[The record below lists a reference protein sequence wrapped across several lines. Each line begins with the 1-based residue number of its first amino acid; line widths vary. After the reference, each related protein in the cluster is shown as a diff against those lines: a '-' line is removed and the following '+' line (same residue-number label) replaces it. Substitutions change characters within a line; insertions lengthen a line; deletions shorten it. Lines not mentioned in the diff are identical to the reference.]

1 MVYLVSSI
9 KPNESE
15 TFTNRQMQ
23 TRVFAGAA
31 LLGAISWMFVIL
43 PDLRIPGWQI
53 ALLDFVAI
61 PWIVAFLL
69 FGLRGG
75 LFTSCI
81 GAIAILIS
89 SEEGV
94 PAVGAVSK
102 FSAIVSLILTAYF
115 LLKIL
120 SNVDFT
126 AESLARPRTYV
137 TIFAPATL
145 VRCIIMV
152 FVNLMGLPIVFYV
165 TLGGLRVSPLDIPV
179 TFYDLFWKPME
190 NFLGLSNTL
199 SAGQFFILFV
209 LGVFL
214 LNAWL
219 SFFELA
225 ISYFVV
231 YRSGLYQEFS
241 VW

>member
-1 MVYLVSSI
+1 MSST
-9 KPNESE
+9 KPTESE
-15 TFTNRQMQ
+15 TYANRQIQ
-23 TRVFAGAA
+23 TRIFAGSA

-53 ALLDFVAI
+53 ALIDFVAI

-75 LFTSCI
+75 LLTSCI
-81 GAIAILIS
+81 GAVAILIS

-102 FSAIVSLILTAYF
+102 FSAIISLILTAYF

-120 SNVDFT
+120 SNVDFS
-126 AESLARPRTYV
+126 AISLARPRTYAA
-137 TIFAPATL
+137 IFAPATL
-145 VRCIIMV
+145 VRCIVMV
-152 FVNLMGLPIVFYV
+152 FVNLLGLPLVFYV

-190 NFLGLSNTL
+190 NLLGLSSTL
-199 SAGQFFILFV
+199 SASQFFILFV

-219 SFFELA
+219 SFFELS

-231 YRSGLYQEFS
+231 YRSGLYQEYS